1 MSFIVNFHLFL
12 QCRENGGRHQKS
24 SKVTDMRQRPCL
36 IQMLVSIIYG
46 GGFNLAMLCLV
57 SDETEGKK

>member
-1 MSFIVNFHLFL
+1 MSFIVNSDLFL
-12 QCRENGGRHQKS
+12 QCRENVFRHQKN
-24 SKVTDMRQRPCL
+24 SKLTDIRQRPCL

-46 GGFNLAMLCLV
+46 SGFNLAMLCLV